1 MFCPN
6 CGKDNSETKNFC
18 PSCGLKLQTI
28 VQALT
33 TEHSSNLET
42 NKSKE
47 SKQNSRQQAILP
59 GLFLILTGIIIS
71 LIGADGFASKAITDI
86 GVIVAIIGMG
96 LVAYK
101 GIQNSNRSKSIKNS
115 QANLSAKQTVELLP
129 SLTAEPISITEHT
142 TRELELSFVS
152 NKKISHQL

>member
-33 TEHSSNLET
+33 TEQSSNQET
-42 NKSKE
+42 NKPIE
-47 SKQNSRQQAILP
+47 SKQKSRQQAILP

-96 LVAYK
+96 LIAYK
-101 GIQNSNRSKSIKNS
+101 GLGQGSSRSKPLQNSPAI
-115 QANLSAKQTVELLP
+115 LPTVQTVRLLP
-129 SLTAEPISITEHT
+129 DMQTGEPISITEHT
-142 TRELELSFVS
+142 TRELDLAFVDS
-152 NKKISHQL
+152 GKRPK

>member
-18 PSCGLKLQTI
+18 PLCGLKLQTI

-33 TEHSSNLET
+33 TEQSSNQET
-42 NKSKE
+42 NKPIE
-47 SKQNSRQQAILP
+47 SKQKSRQQAMLP
-59 GLFLILTGIIIS
+59 SLFLILMGIIIS

-96 LVAYK
+96 LIAYK
-101 GIQNSNRSKSIKNS
+101 GLGQGSSMQNSPAISP
-115 QANLSAKQTVELLP
+115 AAQTVRLLP
-129 SLTAEPISITEHT
+129 TMPTGEPISITEHT
-142 TRELELSFVS
+142 TRELDLSFGS
-152 NKKISHQL
+152 NKKST